1 MAEEIEIQTVDE
13 VKRIDY
19 MKATND
25 TLSSTMNEQSA
36 HLETIAESLD
46 NIATTIDAS
55 NDFSEIIES
64 IDNIDTT
71 VMENQ
76 TQNILQSVSNQ
87 QQQIDNMQ
95 TDIQEIKQL
104 LNQLIEK

>member
-25 TLSSTMNEQSA
+25 TLS
-36 HLETIAESLD
+36 
-46 NIATTIDAS
+46 TTIDEQSVHLENISNSLDDINNAINAS
-55 NDFSEIIES
+55 NNISEVIES
-64 IDNIDTT
+64 IDNIDMT
-71 VMENQ
+71 VVESQ
-76 TQNILQSVSNQ
+76 TQDTLELVNNQ
-87 QQQIDNMQ
+87 QQQIDTMQ
-95 TDIQEIKQL
+95 SDIQEIKQL